1 MGISLNPKYLKRYK
15 DIAALLW
22 KYGKTDLISTA
33 GLEEVALEED
43 KNQDIV
49 AEIEHLPD
57 DLEKLGPTYVK
68 LGQFFSTRSD
78 MLPQT
83 YIDVL
88 ERLQDKVKPVPLE
101 QIMKVIDE
109 EIPMRFSKAFLEF
122 DPEPIGAASIGQV
135 HRAVTRDGRPVVV
148 KVQRP
153 DIKQQVLEDLEAIE
167 QIAGFM
173 QEHTELGKKFLIG
186 SLITEFKKSVLRELD
201 YRNEAQNLK
210 LLAENLKYF
219 QYVTVPLPVEDYST
233 SKVITMDYIR
243 GTKVTTVSPLRKL
256 EFDGARLAEALFKAY
271 LKQILIDGFY
281 HSDPHPGNV
290 FITDDNKIA
299 LLDLGMVGYLSEEM
313 QNDLL
318 HILLAIG
325 DGRGDEVAE
334 YAIKLNTNTNINK
347 IEFKSKINELVS
359 QQKTTSLQNLQI
371 GRIILEITK
380 ICGENGINI
389 PHEFAM
395 LGKTLLN
402 LDKVGKTLNPN
413 FNPNQSIRRN
423 VDDLVKERMLKTAS
437 SKRYYNVFLESQEF
451 IEKLPARVNNILD
464 KVTNNEIEIKVKT
477 IDEVYLMDGLQKIAN
492 RIAIGLILSAA
503 IIGAAIIM
511 RIETTFTILGYP
523 GIAMILF
530 CIAIVGS
537 ISLAYKILVYDES
550 TKKKEKKMNNAL

>member
-15 DIAALLW
+15 DIAGLFW
-22 KYGKTDLISTA
+22 KYGKADLISTA
-33 GLEEVALEED
+33 GLEEVALDDD
-43 KNQDIV
+43 KNKEVI
-49 AEIEHLPD
+49 AEIDNLPD

-78 MLPQT
+78 MLPQP

-88 ERLQDKVKPVPLE
+88 ERLQDKVKPFPLDE
-101 QIMKVIDE
+101 VMKVIDE

-122 DPEPIGAASIGQV
+122 DPNPIGAASIGQV
-135 HRAVTRDGRPVVV
+135 HKAVTRDGRSVVV

-153 DIKQQVLEDLEAIE
+153 DIKQTVLEDLEAME
-167 QIAGFM
+167 EIAGFM
-173 QEHTELGKKFLIG
+173 QEHTELGKKFVIG
-186 SLITEFKKSVLRELD
+186 SMISEFRKSVLRELD

-210 LLAENLKYF
+210 LLSENLKYF
-219 QYVTVPLPVEDYST
+219 QYVVVPLPVEDYST
-233 SKVITMDYIR
+233 SKVITMDFVS
-243 GTKVTTVSPLRKL
+243 GTKVTSVSPLRRL
-256 EFDGARLAEALFKAY
+256 EFDGVRLAEALFKAY

-299 LLDLGMVGYLSEEM
+299 LLDLGMVGYISESL

-325 DGRGDEVAE
+325 DGRGDQVAE
-334 YAIKLNTNTNINK
+334 YAIKLNTNLNFNK
-347 IEFKSKINELVS
+347 EEFKSSISELVAR
-359 QQKTTSLQNLQI
+359 QKTAVLENLQI

-413 FNPNQSIRRN
+413 FNPNDSIRRN
-423 VDDLVKERMLKTAS
+423 VNDLVKERLVKTAS
-437 SKRYYNVFLESQEF
+437 STRYYNVFLESQEF
-451 IEKLPARVNNILD
+451 IEKLPSRVNNILE
-464 KVTNNEIEIKVKT
+464 KVTNNELEVKVKA
-477 IDEVYLMDGLQKIAN
+477 IDEVYLMNGLQKIAN

-511 RIETTFTILGYP
+511 RIETEFTIFGYP

-530 CIAIVGS
+530 MIAILGS
-537 ISLAYKILVYDES
+537 VYLAFKILIYDERTS
-550 TKKKEKKMNNAL
+550 KKE